1 MRFRGIKPREALGE
15 VRTLPNTVDE
25 LILILLDLIS
35 SVRKHEQLTRS
46 LRKMERTLDTV
57 LRTINNP
64 GLTSL
69 ASGMVSRSPSP
80 SRQAAGA
87 QALLESPSP
96 PQQSLRSPSTHVE
109 GSPRLHSLP
118 DNALNPL
125 GLLAEASLSNRRTN
139 SSHSAARSPSS
150 APKQN
155 VNEEQNVGVAS
166 EAYFQPG
173 EENIKMLLFHILNK
187 VAVFQDL

>member
-1 MRFRGIKPREALGE
+1 
-15 VRTLPNTVDE
+15 
-25 LILILLDLIS
+25 
-35 SVRKHEQLTRS
+35 
-46 LRKMERTLDTV
+46 MERTLDTV

-80 SRQAAGA
+80 SLPAAGA

-96 PQQSLRSPSTHVE
+96 PNQALRSPGTHPE

-125 GLLAEASLSNRRTN
+125 GLLAEASLSNRRSN
-139 SSHSAARSPSS
+139 SSHSGVRSPLT
-150 APKQN
+150 APKKN
-155 VNEEQNVGVAS
+155 ANEEQKVGVAS
-166 EAYFQPG
+166 EQYFKPG
-173 EENIKMLLFHILNK
+173 
-187 VAVFQDL
+187 